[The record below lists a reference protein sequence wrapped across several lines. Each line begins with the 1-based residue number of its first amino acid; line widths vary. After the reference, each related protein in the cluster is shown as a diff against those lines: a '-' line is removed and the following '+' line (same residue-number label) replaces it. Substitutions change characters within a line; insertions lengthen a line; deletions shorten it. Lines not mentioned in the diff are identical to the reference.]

1 MKNPSCGA
9 LIVTGLVFAT
19 LLGISDLAVGRW
31 GAVAFWPI
39 LIVAVAGYLW
49 LLRTAALG
57 PYTENLYLSLP
68 FVLSGLIAGM
78 RRELG
83 LSFWQGLL
91 IALPIVTVT
100 VFLASRIL
108 RTRESPHDNAG

>member
-1 MKNPSCGA
+1 MKSPSCGA
-9 LIVTGLVFAT
+9 LIVTGIVFAA
-19 LLGISDLAVGRW
+19 LFGMSDLAVGRW

-39 LIVAVAGYLW
+39 LIVAVAESLW

-57 PYTENLYLSLP
+57 PLTENLNVSLP
-68 FVLSGLIAGM
+68 FLIAMLISGM

-91 IALPIVTVT
+91 IALPFVTVT
-100 VFLASRIL
+100 TFLASRVL
-108 RTRESPHDNAG
+108 RTPESPRDNAG